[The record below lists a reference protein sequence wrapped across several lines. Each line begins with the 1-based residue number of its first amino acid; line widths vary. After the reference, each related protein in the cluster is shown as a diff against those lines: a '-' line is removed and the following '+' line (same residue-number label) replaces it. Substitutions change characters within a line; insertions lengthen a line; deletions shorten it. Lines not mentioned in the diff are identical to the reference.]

1 MENLLILKKGLE
13 KERDILFAY
22 IFGSRATSKVHPESD
37 LDIAVYLKEPLKDYT
52 EKRLELIDLISTFT
66 GENEIDLVILNKAS
80 PLVVHS
86 VESTGKLLFSKNEEK
101 RVQFIVKN
109 LKEYL
114 DLEIQ
119 LKICWSAIK
128 KRIKEG
134 KFGI

>member
-1 MENLLILKKGLE
+1 
-13 KERDILFAY
+13 
-22 IFGSRATSKVHPESD
+22 
-37 LDIAVYLKEPLKDYT
+37 KDYT
-52 EKRLELIDLISTFT
+52 ERRLELIDLISTFT